1 MWTKKACAIVVLLIT
16 LAGCAQQPADSKVM
30 ERAQSQISQEEESS
44 PDISAEQPLQSGSQ
58 SEESLSGIAVEQST
72 QSIPPSAASSSSD
85 AVEDEYILPEAPAF
99 IWPVDNNG
107 VINQIM
113 YYPILGSDMPA
124 KAGTDIYAAADGTIS
139 SVEITEPAA
148 PNIIGYGHYI
158 KIDHVNGYQTLYA
171 HCDSLLVEVGDEVKA
186 GQVIATVGRS
196 GNKIRDELR
205 FEVYCDG
212 HQLNAKNYV
221 SYSSTDD

>member
-16 LAGCAQQPADSKVM
+16 LAGCAQQPADSEVM

-58 SEESLSGIAVEQST
+58 SEESLSGIAAEQST

-99 IWPVDNNG
+99 IWPVNNNG
-107 VINQIM
+107 GIVLIKT
-113 YYPILGSDMPA
+113 YPTLGMDLPA
-124 KAGTDIYAAADGTIS
+124 KAGAEIYAAADGTVS
-139 SVEITEPAA
+139 SVEMTEVTHPSET
-148 PNIIGYGHYI
+148 GYGHYI
-158 KIDHVNGYQTLYA
+158 IIDHVNDYQTLYA

-186 GQVIATVGRS
+186 GQIIATVGRS
-196 GNKIRDELR
+196 GNYFRDELR
-205 FEVYCDG
+205 FEVYYDN
-212 HQLNAKNYV
+212 HKLFAQSYV
-221 SYSSTDD
+221 SYRSTDD